1 MLGRGPDW
9 WSAEAENDDGVEV
22 EIEVSGVSIDDI
34 GAAIIELLLPP
45 EASHSIPPRLL
56 GRRPSPPPAA
66 TRGDVPHGVDLVRNW
81 GVCICWLLLG

>member
-22 EIEVSGVSIDDI
+22 SGVSIDDI
-34 GAAIIELLLPP
+34 GAVIIELLLLPP